1 MRTASKISFISIILI
16 AVALIA
22 MSYFNVIDDTFVSI
36 ITIITAIVG
45 AFGIWLELNK
55 EQEINQASFIL
66 TINSDFYA
74 LGGKGTMYA
83 ADLEKML
90 DEDFN
95 GIKKLELKKEDLVM
109 VIQYLVWVKTLSS
122 LINRRMIKIS
132 AIDDLFSY
140 KFFVAVNNPLIQE
153 MELLPYKTAYRGIF
167 KAHKIWKKYRVKHGL
182 EIYNEETDLSKAEG
196 YEILSK

>member
-1 MRTASKISFISIILI
+1 MIFLQVYTRLRII
-16 AVALIA
+16 
-22 MSYFNVIDDTFVSI
+22 NDTFVSL

-66 TINSDFYA
+66 QIHGDFYA

-90 DEDFN
+90 DEDFS
-95 GIKKLELKKEDLVM
+95 GKKKLEFTEENNEM

-122 LINRRMIKIS
+122 LINRKMIKIS
-132 AIDDLFSY
+132 AVDDLFGY
-140 KFFVAVNNPLIQE
+140 KFFVAINNTEIQK
-153 MELLPYKTAYRGIF
+153 MELIPYKTAYKGIY
-167 KAHKIWKKYRVKHGL
+167 KAHKTWAKYRKKHNL
-182 EIYNEETDLSKAEG
+182 EIYNEATDLSLVDG
-196 YEILSK
+196 YEALTK